1 MSYVKTEW
9 DNGDIITA
17 EKLNN
22 AEIGIEEINMSYEKQ
37 TWSNGDIITADKLN
51 HMEDGIGGG
60 GGGDNGF
67 SIATVTFEVYGGF
80 TLVSFAQIDTRRQP
94 RKLDFLVEH
103 EYEST
108 YNTFS
113 LDALLVDGVGKFYV
127 DSEYATIT
135 VSGNATYDD
144 GEVIYTGDCTIS
156 VTE

>member
-1 MSYVKTEW
+1 MNLY
-9 DNGDIITA
+9 DIAIA
-17 EKLNN
+17 KKLS
-22 AEIGIEEINMSYEKQ
+22 G
-37 TWSNGDIITADKLN
+37 
-51 HMEDGIGGG
+51 GGG

-67 SIATVTFEVYGGF
+67 SIATVTFEAYGGF
-80 TLVSFAQIDTRRQP
+80 TLASFAQIDTRRQP
-94 RKLDFLVEH
+94 RKLDFIVEH

-108 YNTFS
+108 FNTFS

-156 VTE
+156 VIEE

>member
-60 GGGDNGF
+60 GSEYYHIKMNGE
-67 SIATVTFEVYGGF
+67 TYY
-80 TLVSFAQIDTRRQP
+80 
-94 RKLDFLVEH
+94 LDKTWQEIH
-103 EYEST
+103 
-108 YNTFS
+108 
-113 LDALLVDGVGKFYV
+113 DALQEYGVGKVFIV
-127 DSEYATIT
+127 DVENHIVQVVARTKYDGHGGYSVGVYDN
-135 VSGNATYDD
+135 GNKSDMYFTDD
-144 GEVIYTGDCTIS
+144 ANGYPLED
-156 VTE
+156 